1 MSRQRAKAFAP
12 ATVGNIAVG
21 FDLLGHALDAVGDT
35 VTIQRLDT
43 PEVVIANILNA
54 DVPLPMDPEK
64 NTATAGLVRLIA
76 EKNLSFGFEVTIEKG
91 IALGSGMGG
100 SASSA
105 AASIVAAEALLDE
118 PLSALERFD
127 YALTGEAV
135 ASGAAH
141 GDNLAPALFGGI
153 QLVTSIDPVRITP
166 IPAPEGVVC
175 ALAHPHARLDTR
187 KARAVLAR
195 DFDLHDFIHQSG
207 LLAGFLAACFN
218 NDLEMLEA
226 HLADIL
232 IEPLRAPLIVGFE
245 QVKQAALAE
254 GALGC
259 SISGAGPSV
268 FAWCRGEEAG
278 QRTLDA
284 MSAAFRDAG
293 FEVDAYLSPVDAR
306 CARLVDE
313 NQCPSSRPLL
323 HEQIQGS
330 RSDAFH
336 EHGRSEH
343 PGQRQ
348 RGDEPWPRAKRQ
360 AVRPERLPAVLPR
373 RLRRARHHRRDR
385 RQVIASI
392 LRG

>member
-118 PLSALERFD
+118 PLSDLERFD

-306 CARLVDE
+306 GARLVDE
-313 NQCPSSRPLL
+313 NQ
-323 HEQIQGS
+323 
-330 RSDAFH
+330 
-336 EHGRSEH
+336 
-343 PGQRQ
+343 
-348 RGDEPWPRAKRQ
+348 
-360 AVRPERLPAVLPR
+360 
-373 RLRRARHHRRDR
+373 
-385 RQVIASI
+385 
-392 LRG
+392 